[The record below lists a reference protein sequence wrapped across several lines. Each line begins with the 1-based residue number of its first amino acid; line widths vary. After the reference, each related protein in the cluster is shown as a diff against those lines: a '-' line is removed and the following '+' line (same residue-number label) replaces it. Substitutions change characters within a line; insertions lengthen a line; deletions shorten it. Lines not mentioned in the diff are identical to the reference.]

1 MLPNMDTVPADPV
14 PEWDAVERRHRR
26 WLAADRFCV
35 VAAITAALMAGALP
49 LWITG
54 TIALGGGVS
63 RDLARAEVALLALTA
78 LAALLGTAFRNRADA
93 LWQQHFGRRRAP
105 ARKQKEPAA

>member
-1 MLPNMDTVPADPV
+1 MLPNMDSAPADPV
-14 PEWDAVERRHRR
+14 QEWNALERRHRR
-26 WLAADRFCV
+26 LLAADRFCV

-93 LWQQHFGRRRAP
+93 LWQEHFARRR
-105 ARKQKEPAA
+105 EPGETLQ